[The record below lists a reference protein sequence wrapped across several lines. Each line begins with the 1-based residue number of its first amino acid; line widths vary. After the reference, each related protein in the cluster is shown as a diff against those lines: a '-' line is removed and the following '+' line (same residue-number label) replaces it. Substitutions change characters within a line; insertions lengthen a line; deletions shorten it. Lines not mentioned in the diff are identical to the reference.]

1 MCKNIVVHI
10 LLVSGLLS
18 LLLAP
23 PMFAAETQY
32 PQGVAAAKESTVQ
45 VTAWIDGTVSGGAG
59 WSIDARSS
67 GPWSFDAR
75 GPWMLGSGFF
85 ANEDGDVFTAA
96 HVVDLADEELVDGAI
111 MYFLGGIWF
120 EDKWYEEL
128 NFETFYNYLYWWAW
142 ELWLDDELTITAEE
156 ADYVH
161 RLGDEEPHMVEDIR
175 FREDPDTGMDIAILA
190 TGLTDTPYIGL
201 KKAAPPEG
209 SQAYVIGYASIDLMV
224 EFWQAMD
231 DIMED
236 PRERPDTFD
245 ELMRKA
251 EERMLE
257 CLRKEGPSVEVG
269 LLGSSTRMYNMDA
282 RRFHGTTWGG
292 FSGGP
297 IVDELG
303 NCLGLLPWGA
313 GDSRGY
319 FIPSEHLNDAS
330 RGVGINTY
338 PALEIGSVEIEPS
351 FIEAGQSFKVT
362 AEVSNLGFVRGDY
375 TATLKLSDGTT
386 SSQGLTVE
394 VGQSETLTLSAVK
407 ASAGFSTGSLEIGDT
422 SIDFMVNP
430 LEISSLQI
438 EPSFIEGGQIF
449 QVTAEVSNF
458 TSVRGD
464 YTATL
469 KLSDGTTS
477 SQGLTVAAGESETLA
492 LFAVKASAGFSTGSL
507 EIGDTSIDLI
517 VNPVELSNLTIEPT
531 AAAPGEVTRV
541 QVEARNVAEQQVT
554 SVISL
559 NIEGEEEATETLTLE
574 SGAIETVEFQVT
586 RDTPDTYEVII
597 GNLKQSFTVQPAFP
611 LTAIILIIIGSLGVA
626 GIAVGTLAL
635 RRSRRQSG
643 E

>member
-1 MCKNIVVHI
+1 MCKKIVVQI

-18 LLLAP
+18 LLLAS

-45 VTAWIDGTVSGGAG
+45 VTAWVDGTVSGRG
-59 WSIDARSS
+59 
-67 GPWSFDAR
+67 WSFDAR
-75 GPWMLGSGFF
+75 GPWVWGSGFF

-96 HVVDLADEELVDGAI
+96 HVVNLSDRDLAEASI
-111 MYFLGGIWF
+111 MYFIGGIWY
-120 EDKWYEEL
+120 EEKWYEEL
-128 NFETFYNYLYWWAW
+128 DFGTFYSALYWEVWW
-142 ELWLDDELTITAEE
+142 MWVDDELTITAEE
-156 ADYVH
+156 ADYIYC
-161 RLGDEEPHMVEDIR
+161 LGDEEPHMVRDIR
-175 FREDPDTGMDIAILA
+175 FHEDPDTGMDIAILA

-201 KKAAPPEG
+201 KKAAPLEG
-209 SQAYVIGYASIDLMV
+209 SQAYVIGYAGIDLRM

-257 CLRKEGPSVEVG
+257 CLKKEGPSVEVG
-269 LLGSSTRMYNMDA
+269 LVGSSTRIYDMDA

-292 FSGGP
+292 LSGGP

-303 NCLGLLPWGA
+303 NCLGLLPWGE

-319 FIPSEHLNDAS
+319 FIPSEHLDDAS
-330 RGVGINTY
+330 RQAGIDTY
-338 PALEIGSVEIEPS
+338 PALEIGSVEVEPS
-351 FIEAGQSFKVT
+351 FIEAGQSFQVT

-375 TATLKLSDGTT
+375 TATLKLSDGTM

-394 VGQSETLTLSAVK
+394 TGKSETLALSAVK
-407 ASAGFSTGSLEIGDT
+407 TSAGFSTGSLEIGNT

-438 EPSFIEGGQIF
+438 EPSFIEAGQIF

-492 LFAVKASAGFSTGSL
+492 LFAVKASDGFSTGSL
-507 EIGDTSIDLI
+507 EIGDTSIDLM

-541 QVEARNVAEQQVT
+541 EVEARNVAQQQVT
-554 SVISL
+554 TLISL
-559 NIEGEEEATETLTLE
+559 NIDGEEEATETLTLE
-574 SGAIETVEFQVT
+574 GGAMETVEFQVT
-586 RDTPDTYEVII
+586 RDAPGTYEVTI
-597 GNLKQSFTVQPAFP
+597 GNLKQSFTVQSAFP
-611 LTAIILIIIGSLGVA
+611 LTTIILIIIGLLGVA